1 MAEKLALV
9 SDAENILSV
18 QSDLPSN
25 KCITVAELQ
34 AMAPILNLLKNN
46 TNKVR
51 VHNYS
56 QTGGLSGKE
65 YFRFSTYSTIVGPG
79 QIVDFD
85 INGSRTLYFYECNED
100 GSGNLIGGGGSQF
113 ITGVF
118 VIYIQDPDQYYAK
131 GQVYI
136 YEPMWSS
143 STKQYTWNG
152 GSNII
157 ICS

>member
-1 MAEKLALV
+1 MAEKIALV

-34 AMAPILNLLKNN
+34 AMAPILNLIKPN
-46 TNKVR
+46 TNKIR
-51 VHNYS
+51 VHNYTE
-56 QTGGLSGKE
+56 TGGLSGKT

-85 INGSRTLYFYECNED
+85 INGSKTLYYYKCNED
-100 GSGNLIGGGGSQF
+100 GSGNPFGGGSQF
-113 ITGVF
+113 INGVF
-118 VIYIQDPDQYYAK
+118 VIGIGDPDQYYAK
-131 GQVYI
+131 GKVYI
-136 YEPMWSS
+136 YEPRWSS